1 MSEAKPAVFVRV
13 EGVLTARG
21 PCSAAAYMAANA
33 AGLRERVFRLGH
45 LAVATPLYGLLGQS
59 DRVLAN
65 RLTYLALRNMSE
77 DRIAELADEYWQ
89 NVLSRQVLAQGI
101 DLVRRAR
108 TNGKKLVLLADS
120 IEEIARPLSEQLSKV
135 DALLCNRLEYRGGRA
150 TGKLCEP
157 VIGGHDGGRFLERWS
172 LEHDIDLAASTAYGA
187 HGPDVLLMSAVGEPC
202 AVNPDFTLRRAAR
215 EAGWPV
221 MDFHV

>member
-1 MSEAKPAVFVRV
+1 
-13 EGVLTARG
+13 
-21 PCSAAAYMAANA
+21 MAANA

-45 LAVATPLYGLLGQS
+45 LAIATPLYEVLGQS

-89 NVLSRQVLAQGI
+89 NVLSHQLLQSGVELLKRAQREQQRI
-101 DLVRRAR
+101 
-108 TNGKKLVLLADS
+108 VLLSDC
-120 IEEIARPLSEQLSKV
+120 IDEVVRPLCAELPAV
-135 DALLCNRLEYRGGRA
+135 DALLCNKLEYRNGLA

-157 VIGGHDGGRFLERWS
+157 VIGGHDGGQFLAQYAR
-172 LEHDIDLAASTAYGA
+172 EHDIDLEASTAYGA
-187 HGPDVLLMSAVGEPC
+187 HGPDVLLMTSVGRPC

-215 EAGWPV
+215 DAGWPV